1 MSCKHSESVALNFLS
16 FFHIFSDHTK
26 VQYSINLPNVSSYPK
41 QSLEDLRTSITILL
55 FANYDDVIVSGVKN
69 GSVIVTF
76 MIRNYLVP
84 YLKALLESE
93 ERIIC
98 QRMLE
103 MKIFKVVI
111 QDDIVYIRGICTLI
125 KFSRIF

>member
-1 MSCKHSESVALNFLS
+1 MLLRANF
-16 FFHIFSDHTK
+16 
-26 VQYSINLPNVSSYPK
+26 
-41 QSLEDLRTSITILL
+41 
-55 FANYDDVIVSGVKN
+55 DDVIVSGVKN

-84 YLKALLESE
+84 CLKALLESE